1 MTNRINIQKLIILGN
16 ILFYFRTQYK
26 IQAKNLFCS
35 SDNLSP
41 VNNSIERQKIQPTP
55 TVDPLSKNQR
65 DNYND
70 FFI

>member
-35 SDNLSP
+35 SDNLAP

-55 TVDPLSKNQR
+55 PVDPLS
-65 DNYND
+65 
-70 FFI
+70 